1 MYEKAENFSLIE
13 VLSFLVSKLRYIVY
27 TSLLFAF
34 ISAIVSLSIN
44 NKYTSSAIVK
54 ISDNQYQGNSF
65 LSSSPQIGGL
75 ASFAGIS
82 IPGSENDPTEY
93 VIKTIQSRNFLKHLL
108 TFKDIDINLVAAE
121 SYNFSKNQITYNKEL
136 YDIKDQKWI
145 RKPQGTKKT
154 IPSHLEIYNDFYSK
168 NLRVSKDKSSGF
180 IRISY
185 EHISPTFAKDFLDLV
200 IEQINEVARKK
211 DISSSEKII
220 NFFEVEKQ
228 NIMLNSVDKIINE
241 ILEEQFKILSF
252 ANAKEEYLIERIEYP
267 FAPEIKSSPKRIA
280 ITILGGL
287 IGAISSLLFYLIQ
300 NFYRNMKNL

>member
-1 MYEKAENFSLIE
+1 MSEKAENFSLIDI
-13 VLSFLVSKLRYIVY
+13 LSFLVTKLRYIAY
-27 TSLLFAF
+27 ISILFAF

-44 NKYTSSAIVK
+44 NKYTSSAIVRV
-54 ISDNQYQGNSF
+54 SDNQYQGNSF

-75 ASFAGIS
+75 ASLAGIS

-121 SYNFSKNQITYNKEL
+121 SYNFSKNQITYNKKL

-145 RKPQGTKKT
+145 RKPKGTKKI

-185 EHISPTFAKDFLDLV
+185 EHISPIFAKDFLDLI

-228 NIMLNSVDKIINE
+228 NIMLKSVDKIINQ

-267 FAPEIKSSPKRIA
+267 FAPEIKTSPKRIA

-287 IGAISSLLFYLIQ
+287 IGAISSILFYLIQ